1 MNKLICILIGAGL
14 LAACEQK
21 QTTVNP
27 TTEKKESDTT
37 IVKEKE
43 STPAE
48 TKTETKTETNINLGT
63 SPAPSP

>member
-1 MNKLICILIGAGL
+1 MGAVL

-27 TTEKKESDTT
+27 TTEKKETDTT

-43 STPAE
+43 TAP
-48 TKTETKTETNINLGT
+48 TETKTENDTSIKLQVA

>member
-1 MNKLICILIGAGL
+1 MKKSIIILLGAGL
-14 LAACEQK
+14 LMACEQK

-27 TTEKKESDTT
+27 TTEKKETDTT

-43 STPAE
+43 TTPE
-48 TKTETKTETNINLGT
+48 TKSETKSETNINLGT